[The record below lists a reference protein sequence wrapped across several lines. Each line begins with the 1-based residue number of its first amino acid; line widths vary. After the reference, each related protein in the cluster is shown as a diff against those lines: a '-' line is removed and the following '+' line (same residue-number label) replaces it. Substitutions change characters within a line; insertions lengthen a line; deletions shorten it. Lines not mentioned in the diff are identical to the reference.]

1 MRTLETMIRLSTA
14 HAKARLSDSVET
26 YDVESVTEL
35 LEESVFCRT
44 LTKTHMEEEIDDDLD
59 EVDQQLR
66 DMVMRETQNRNT
78 QSNMTSP
85 LLSQKRKSRA
95 TEKQNTATSEV
106 KKKNN
111 KTRKA
116 DKVDQDLQQVQ
127 SMFQTNMKSEEMLK
141 QMKKKML
148 ELVGEM

>member
-1 MRTLETMIRLSTA
+1 MIRLSTA
-14 HAKARLSDSVET
+14 HAKARLSDTVEI

-44 LTKTHMEEEIDDDLD
+44 LTKTHMEEERDEDMD
-59 EVDQQLR
+59 EVDTQLR
-66 DMVMRETQNRNT
+66 DLVMRETQNRNT

-85 LLSQKRKSRA
+85 IISQKRVSRA
-95 TEKQNTATSEV
+95 NERQTSATSDN

-111 KTRKA
+111 KKAKKA
-116 DKVDQDLQQVQ
+116 DKVDQDLQQVR
-127 SMFQTNMKSEEMLK
+127 SMFKNNIESEETLK
-141 QMKKKML
+141 QMKKKLL